1 MFENDF
7 RHCNVESNSQR
18 HPTAMRKRGT
28 MGLTITEK
36 LITAAL
42 VDGELK
48 KGQRIGIRADQTLS
62 HDVNGIMSYL
72 VLEAMGVESVKAE
85 LAVHYMDHNLIQA
98 DFKNADDHN
107 YLYDITSKLGVITS
121 RKGSGICHQLHL
133 EHWGIPGK
141 SLIGA
146 DSHTVAAGGIGMLSI
161 GVGGFDGA
169 MTMVGE
175 PFYFNMPEIINVRL
189 SGKLQ
194 PFVSAK
200 NVILEVLRQI
210 SVKGGVG
217 KILEYT
223 GPGIASLNVAER
235 STITNMGAE
244 TGATT
249 SVFPSDENTRKW
261 MRAYHRE
268 EQWVPLEAD
277 TDATYD
283 DIIDIDLSRLE
294 PLIALPHQ
302 PDKVVPVREVAGVN
316 VDQVMIGSCT
326 NASLNDILSV
336 AHILNGR
343 KIHRNVD
350 CGLYPA
356 TRTVIRESIHRG
368 AYEKIVASGVRIFE
382 ASCGGCNGCGFAPQ
396 TEGVSLR
403 TGPRNFLGRS
413 STSTAQVYLV
423 APEAAAASAI
433 TGVITDPRDLKFE
446 PFVYDMPD
454 VFSDD
459 RDIFLPPS
467 SDPEKIKIRR
477 GPNIRP
483 IPEMPPLPDSIRG
496 EILLKLGDNITTDHI
511 CPAGALYL
519 PIRSNIPQI
528 SKHAFKVVD
537 DTFAERARKEGG
549 GIVVAGANYAQGSS
563 REQAAMVP
571 RYLGVKAVIAKGF
584 ARLHLANM
592 VNWGLLPLIFED
604 ERDYEKI
611 DQGDR
616 LLIDTQELIEAKQ
629 YIVKNETKNVEF
641 PVTSPL
647 CQIELTAVKA
657 GGVVNQIKDRSR
669 IK

>member
-1 MFENDF
+1 M
-7 RHCNVESNSQR
+7 
-18 HPTAMRKRGT
+18 
-28 MGLTITEK
+28 MGLTVTEK
-36 LITAAL
+36 LISSAL
-42 VDGELK
+42 VEGEMK

-72 VLEAMGVESVKAE
+72 VLEAMGVERVKAE
-85 LAVHYMDHNLIQA
+85 LCVHYIDHNLIQA
-98 DFKNADDHN
+98 DFKNADDHS

-133 EHWGIPGK
+133 EHWGVPGK

-169 MTMVGE
+169 MTMAGE
-175 PFYFNMPEIINVRL
+175 PFYFKMPEIVNVRL

-223 GPGIASLNVAER
+223 GLGVASLNVAER

-249 SVFPSDENTRKW
+249 SVFPSDENTRRW

-268 EQWVPLEAD
+268 EQWIPLEAD
-277 TDATYD
+277 SDAAYD
-283 DIIDIDLSRLE
+283 ETIEIDLSRLE
-294 PLIALPHQ
+294 PLIAKPHQ
-302 PDKVVPVREVAGVN
+302 PDKVVPVREVAGLK
-316 VDQVMIGSCT
+316 VDQVMMGSCT
-326 NASLNDILSV
+326 NTSLNDILSI
-336 AHILNGR
+336 AHILDSR
-343 KIHRNVD
+343 QIHQNVD
-350 CGLYPA
+350 TGLYPA
-356 TRTVIRESIHRG
+356 TRTVVRESVQRG
-368 AYEKIVASGVRIFE
+368 AYEKILAAGVRIFE
-382 ASCGGCNGCGFAPQ
+382 PCCGACNGCGFAPQ

-413 STSTAQVYLV
+413 STASAQVYLV

-433 TGVITDPRDLKFE
+433 TGVITDPRDLKIE
-446 PFVYDMPD
+446 PFEYEIPD
-454 VFSDD
+454 VFIDD
-459 RDIFLPPS
+459 RDLFIQPS
-467 SDPEKIKIRR
+467 SEPEKIEIRR

-483 IPEMPPLPDSIRG
+483 IPEMPPLPDSVSG
-496 EILLKLGDNITTDHI
+496 EVLLKLGDNITTDHI
-511 CPAGALYL
+511 CPSGALYL
-519 PIRSNIPQI
+519 PIRSNIPEV

-537 DTFAERARKEGG
+537 DTFAERAHKAGG
-549 GIVVAGANYAQGSS
+549 GIVVAGVNYAQGSS

-571 RYLGVKAVIAKGF
+571 RYLGVKAVITKGF

-592 VNWGLLPLIFED
+592 VNWGLLPLIFINES
-604 ERDYEKI
+604 DYDKI

-616 LLIDTQELIEAKQ
+616 LSFDTQELVEGKQ
-629 YIVKNETKNVEF
+629 YLVKNETQNVEI

-647 CQIELTAVKA
+647 SQIDLTAVKA
-657 GGVVNQIKDRSR
+657 GGVVNQIKNRGQ
-669 IK
+669 